1 MRIIRKYKYPLTLAI
16 IIVII
21 ISFILIKHK
30 LNKNKYDDIITED
43 IELNKIEDKKIEEE
57 KLCVVDIKGAVN
69 NPGVYQMNCNKYVE
83 DVIKEAGDLIEN
95 ADTSLINLAKK

>member
-43 IELNKIEDKKIEEE
+43 IELNKIEDINW
-57 KLCVVDIKGAVN
+57 IA
-69 NPGVYQMNCNKYVE
+69 
-83 DVIKEAGDLIEN
+83 
-95 ADTSLINLAKK
+95 INLSQMLLKRPEI